1 MPLSDRKRSV
11 SLTPKQRKQNY
22 NDVRNGLNKSWG
34 VSTTKELLDSGK
46 VVICDS
52 NEGFID
58 TIVKDYLAKDPSLS
72 EDEVRN
78 TLREEGLDKGTNAIY
93 DENTGKVYI
102 NGENVDENEA
112 GSVLAHEIGVH
123 AAKDSEFKGLVKDIE
138 DRVATLMAEGLKSKN
153 PAVKKFWE
161 DVKRRMDDA
170 DVSDN
175 EERLAYFLEVYV
187 KRNGVIPQSIQSEM
201 YQAIGQLKDWLLKFL
216 GIKSINEHKAAEL
229 LCDVVRAYAD
239 QSAMERG
246 AVVML
251 PRKAKVT
258 SPRSPASSSHPKKR
272 KRKSR
277 KSSPR

>member
-1 MPLSDRKRSV
+1 M
-11 SLTPKQRKQNY
+11 
-22 NDVRNGLNKSWG
+22 
-34 VSTTKELLDSGK
+34 
-46 VVICDS
+46 
-52 NEGFID
+52 
-58 TIVKDYLAKDPSLS
+58 S
-72 EDEVRN
+72 EEEVRN
-78 TLREEGLDKGTNAIY
+78 TLHEEGLDKGTNAIY

-216 GIKSINEHKAAEL
+216 G
-229 LCDVVRAYAD
+229 Y
-239 QSAMERG
+239 
-246 AVVML
+246 
-251 PRKAKVT
+251 
-258 SPRSPASSSHPKKR
+258 
-272 KRKSR
+272 
-277 KSSPR
+277 